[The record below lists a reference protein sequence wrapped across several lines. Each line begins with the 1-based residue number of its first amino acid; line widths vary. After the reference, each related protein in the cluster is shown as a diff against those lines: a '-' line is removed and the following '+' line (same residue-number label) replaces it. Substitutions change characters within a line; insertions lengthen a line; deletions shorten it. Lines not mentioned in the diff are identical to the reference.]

1 MKKHFSALSIV
12 LFTSLQKIFA
22 AKNGISDLQLIKE
35 VGSKYSPYSSKIYSS
50 NNFGTVYDAVS
61 SYFVVIQKPNYKM

>member
-1 MKKHFSALSIV
+1 MKKHFSALTII

-22 AKNGISDLQLIKE
+22 AKNGIPDLLWIKE
-35 VGSKYSPYSSKIYSS
+35 VGSKYSPYSSRIYYL

-61 SYFVVIQKPNYKM
+61 LYSVVIQKPNYKI